1 MKKFTLIVIGILI
14 LLLVAGGIYY
24 SNKVNSLQKALD
36 DTIELVADTIM
47 TTPDLILTT
56 SADIS
61 IQNGIL
67 IPKIVYR
74 DTGSF
79 KLVPIVLYDTIREI
93 DTIKVLVDYYSLKT
107 YRDSIESQDVKI
119 IIVDTLQKNSIFAR
133 QYSVTNLRTEEFFK
147 KRMVYIG
154 GTVGFNNQFM
164 IGPSVSYLDKK
175 NNSFGLNYLFSPN
188 NEKTLL
194 LNYSKKIVF
203 KK

>member
-1 MKKFTLIVIGILI
+1 MNKVIYTVLVILI

-36 DTIELVADTIM
+36 NTIELVADTIM
-47 TTPDLILTT
+47 TTPDLISTT
-56 SADIS
+56 SAVINSKD
-61 IQNGIL
+61 GVL
-67 IPKIVYR
+67 IPKIIYR

-79 KLVPIVLYDTIREI
+79 KLVPIVSYDTIREI

-133 QYSVTNLRTEEFFK
+133 QYSVTNLRTEDFFK